1 MPPMPVSATEIRQRV
16 ASAAEKP
23 PEITDMIIDMVSE
36 PVARY
41 ISMNRLYTTC

>member
-1 MPPMPVSATEIRQRV
+1 MMNYQDSLEQFYGN
-16 ASAAEKP
+16 
-23 PEITDMIIDMVSE
+23 ITDMIIDMVSE